1 MDAAGYSARSN
12 VHRMTTTAELLA
24 DGFGRIRHLV
34 EEVVDGFDVDGLTA
48 RVDGDA
54 NTIAWLVWHLT
65 RLQDSSVARVASDDQ
80 LWTTAGWSARF
91 DLPFDDRATGYGQST
106 QDVGAV
112 RADAELLLGYH
123 DAVFERTLDYLGDL
137 EDSDFDRVV
146 DTRYD
151 PPVTL
156 AVRMM
161 SILSDELQHVG
172 QAAFVRGV
180 IERR

>member
-1 MDAAGYSARSN
+1 
-12 VHRMTTTAELLA
+12 MTTTAEFLA

-34 EEVVDGFDVDGLTA
+34 EDVVDGFDLDGLTA

-65 RLQDSSVARVASDDQ
+65 RLQDSSIARVASDDQ
-80 LWTTAGWSARF
+80 LWVARGWSDRF
-91 DLPFDDRATGYGQST
+91 ALPFDDSATGYGQST

-112 RADAELLLGYH
+112 RVSGELLLGYH
-123 DAVFERTLDYLGDL
+123 DAVLERTLDYLAGL
-137 EDSDFDRVV
+137 EDDAFDRVV
-146 DTRYD
+146 DTRFD
-151 PPVTL
+151 QPVTL

-161 SILSDELQHVG
+161 SILSDELQHLG

>member
-1 MDAAGYSARSN
+1 
-12 VHRMTTTAELLA
+12 MTTTAEFLA

-34 EEVVDGFDVDGLTA
+34 EQVVDGFDVDGLTA

-80 LWTTAGWSARF
+80 LWTTAGWSQRF
-91 DLPFDDRATGYGQST
+91 ALPFDDAATGYGQST

-112 RADAELLLGYH
+112 RVDAELLLGYH
-123 DAVFERTLDYLGDL
+123 DAVFERTLDYLAGLD
-137 EDSDFDRVV
+137 DSEFDRVV
-146 DTRYD
+146 DTRFD

-180 IERR
+180 VERR

>member
-1 MDAAGYSARSN
+1 
-12 VHRMTTTAELLA
+12 
-24 DGFGRIRHLV
+24 
-34 EEVVDGFDVDGLTA
+34 
-48 RVDGDA
+48 
-54 NTIAWLVWHLT
+54 
-65 RLQDSSVARVASDDQ
+65 VARVASDDQ
-80 LWTTAGWSARF
+80 LWTTADWSARF

-123 DAVFERTLDYLGDL
+123 DAVFERTLDYLRDL
-137 EDSDFDRVV
+137 EDADFDRVV
-146 DTRYD
+146 DTRFD

-180 IERR
+180 VERR